1 MKGNFISVNGIVSTG
16 CPYGEGRNLTFLTLH
31 AKIKFRWILNP
42 NIFKT
47 IKLLEENKTWQ

>member
-1 MKGNFISVNGIVSTG
+1 MKGNFISVNGTVSTG
-16 CPYGEGRNLTFLTLH
+16 CPYGGGRTLTFLTLH